1 MTQTIVQIN
10 FTYGM
15 ADAEYATLA
24 QHGATAIAGV
34 PGLIWK
40 VFLCNAEQK
49 TAGGIY
55 LFADQAAATAY
66 VNGPIIA
73 RLRQHPQI
81 TAMSINLFAILL
93 APTAVT
99 RGPLAALSP
108 A

>member
-15 ADAEYATLA
+15 TDADYATLA
-24 QHGATAIAGV
+24 HHGAVAIADV

-40 VFLCNAEQK
+40 LFLCNSEQQ

-55 LFADQAAATAY
+55 LFADRAAATAY
-66 VNGPIIA
+66 VNGPIIG

-81 TAMSINLFAILL
+81 TGMGINLFDVLL
-93 APTAVT
+93 APTQVT

>member
-15 ADAEYATLA
+15 TDAEYAA
-24 QHGATAIAGV
+24 VACHGAVAIADV

-40 VFLCNAEQK
+40 LFLSNPEQQ

-55 LFADQAAATAY
+55 LFADRAAATAY
-66 VNGPIIA
+66 VNGPIIG

-81 TAMSINLFAILL
+81 TEMDVKLFDVLL
-93 APTAVT
+93 APTQIT
-99 RGPLAALSP
+99 RGPLAAP
-108 A
+108 APA